1 MVHVAFFRNLNLG
14 QTRTQ
19 SPTRTVLEDA
29 FATAGVADV
38 RSFQTN
44 GTVLF
49 EPLGRPPAQVMVSV
63 LATLRAASGYADIA
77 PTQPLVEVA
86 ALVAAVRLRVDID
99 HSLYATFF
107 DLAAPQAWALPGAH
121 LDGLGTTVVASGPG
135 WVATQVAP
143 GGDPT
148 SAVQARLGQR
158 ATTRGFGTLERL
170 LAAAGR

>member
-29 FATAGVADV
+29 FATAGVAHA

-63 LATLRAASGYADIA
+63 LATSGYADIA
-77 PTQPLVEVA
+77 PTQPLAEVA

-99 HSLYATFF
+99 RSLYATFF
-107 DLAAPQAWALPGAH
+107 DRAGPQTWALPGAQ

-135 WVATQVAP
+135 WVATHVAP

-158 ATTRGFGTLERL
+158 ATTRGFGTLEKL